1 MVIFGLLVIFLIVL
15 LAPFFFKAVERN
27 LEVFLLGMGI
37 LAAVVSGEFSVRLIQ
52 EAVVEPVKITGA
64 VLSFGILFRWSRQ
77 KIRRVLD
84 WLTLQVTLPV
94 FIFLVVVVLGLASS
108 VITAIIS
115 SLLLV
120 EIISALRLERRFEVH
135 LVVIACFSIGLG
147 AALTSIGEPLST
159 ILVAKLKGPPHYAS
173 VLYPLGLVGFLVIPG
188 IFILGILPY
197 LYLMKWPTGRDT
209 LEEEEEG
216 ETVWSVLL
224 RAIRV
229 YAFVMA
235 LLFLGSGFKPII
247 DEFVIRLPG
256 LVLYW
261 VNMVSAIL
269 DNATLT
275 AAEIGPALSEAQ
287 IRDAIMGLLIAG
299 GMLIPGNIPNIISAH
314 KLHIT
319 SKEWAWTGV
328 PIGIFLMLVYFL
340 VLLLLPR

>member
-1 MVIFGLLVIFLIVL
+1 MVIYGLLLIFLIVL
-15 LAPFFFKAVERN
+15 LAPFLFKAVERN
-27 LEVFLLGMGI
+27 LEVFLLGLGI
-37 LAAVVSGEFSVRLIQ
+37 LAAVVSGEFSLRLIR

-64 VLSFGILFRWSRQ
+64 VLLFGFLFRWSRQ
-77 KIRRVLD
+77 KIRHALD
-84 WLTLQVTLPV
+84 WLTLQLTLPV

-147 AALTSIGEPLST
+147 AALTPIGEPLST

-188 IFILGILPY
+188 IFFLGLLPSV
-197 LYLMKWPTGRDT
+197 YLMKGSTGRDT
-209 LEEEEEG
+209 LEEGEEG

-247 DEFVIRLPG
+247 DEFVIRLPS

-261 VNMVSAIL
+261 VNMASAIL